1 MDMPIAPEYLD
12 ETARRELGQAARQ
25 IRPRKQQAVWDPAP
39 QRTDPVELLAA
50 QGKSRLQELL
60 PERYRRMRASPFTF
74 FRGAAAIMA
83 ADLGSQP
90 HSGLVT
96 QLCGDAHLQNFG
108 SYVSPEGLPV
118 FDVNDFDE
126 TLPGPFEWDV
136 KRLATSLAVCAR
148 VNGLADSVCHALAA
162 RSVRHYRHHMTRLAE
177 KTPLEAWNARID
189 LAHEIDKIDDHK
201 LRRRA
206 QKRLAAAMEAHDSA
220 YGLIDAA
227 EPTRIRD
234 HGTTTHIEAY
244 TSIIESAFATYPATQ
259 PPQVRALL
267 GRYRLADSALKV
279 VGVGSVGTFC
289 AIGLFLSAD
298 GAPLLL
304 QLKEA
309 QTSVLAPFT
318 GKNLYPNH
326 GERVVVGQRTMQAQT
341 DVFLGFSAKP
351 SGERHFYVRRAK
363 DGRLADVGATIE
375 ADALAFAASLCGR
388 ALARAHARGGD
399 AATLAGYMG
408 DSDSFDHALA
418 DFAMAYA
425 DQTDHDWRVFC
436 AALDTGQLAP
446 A

>member
-1 MDMPIAPEYLD
+1 MDVHAAPDYLT
-12 ETARRELGQAARQ
+12 EQARRDLGQAARQ

-39 QRTDPVELLAA
+39 QRTHPVQILAA
-50 QGKSRLQELL
+50 QGQSRLQELL

-74 FRGAAAIMA
+74 YRGAAAVMA

-90 HSGLVT
+90 HTGLLT
-96 QLCGDAHLQNFG
+96 QLSGDAHVQNFG
-108 SYVSPEGLPV
+108 SYASPEGTPV

-136 KRLATSLAVCAR
+136 KRLATSLAVCGR

-162 RSVRHYRHHMTRLAE
+162 RSVRHYRRHMGRLAE
-177 KTPLEAWNARID
+177 QTPLAAWHARID
-189 LAHEIDKIDDHK
+189 LAREIGNIDDHK

-206 QKRLAAAMEAHDSA
+206 EKRLQAAMEAHDSA
-220 YGLIDAA
+220 YGLVDAS
-227 EPTRIRD
+227 EPARIRD

-244 TSIIESAFATYPATQ
+244 HGIIETAFATYPATQ
-259 PPQVRALL
+259 PPYLRALL
-267 GRYRLADSALKV
+267 GRYRLADTAFKV

-309 QTSVLAPFT
+309 QASVLAPFA
-318 GKNLYPNH
+318 GKSVYANH
-326 GERVVVGQRTMQAQT
+326 GERVVVGQRTMQAET
-341 DVFLGFSAKP
+341 DIFLGFSAKP
-351 SGERHFYVRRAK
+351 AGKRHFYVRRAK
-363 DGRLADVGATIE
+363 DGKLADVGATIE
-375 ADALAFAASLCGR
+375 ADALPFAASLTGR
-388 ALARAHARGGD
+388 TLARAHARGGD

-408 DSDSFDHALA
+408 DGESFDQAVA

-425 DQTDHDWRVFC
+425 DQTDQDWRAFC
-436 AALDTGQLAP
+436 EALDTGQLGP